1 MDNDSPELKEQIMS
15 ERRFLHDI
23 SNHIV
28 VAQGMASL
36 VQKSLK
42 DNPNVGQAEMDRLGK
57 ALDALKKL
65 TDELKARRE
74 VLHNMSS

>member
-1 MDNDSPELKEQIMS
+1 MDNISPELKEQIMS

-36 VQKSLK
+36 VQKTLK
-42 DNPNVGQAEMDRLGK
+42 DNPNVAQTEMERLGK

-65 TDELKARRE
+65 TEELKARRE
-74 VLHNMSS
+74 VLHSLS

>member
-1 MDNDSPELKEQIMS
+1 MDNISPEVKEQIMS

-36 VQKSLK
+36 VQKTLK
-42 DNPNVGQAEMDRLGK
+42 DNPNVGHTELDRLGK
-57 ALDALKKL
+57 AIDALKKM
-65 TDELKARRE
+65 TEELKERRE
-74 VLHNMSS
+74 ILHSLSY